1 MRLTVPPVHA
11 GNRGVA
17 IAGGYAAFC
26 LLYLGASHLGS
37 REPLLLAPSILDRA
51 VPFVPWTIWLYLGQF
66 PLTFLALWWAAD
78 DETRSRTCYAMLA
91 ATLVAF
97 AVFVA
102 YPTTAERAGVGLPG
116 ATGLA
121 YRLVYRVDVPT
132 NCFPSLHVAL
142 AALSA
147 AGLAAH
153 GRGARA
159 GAIGGAVLIAAST
172 VTTKQHYLVDAV
184 GGLVVAA
191 GAWSLA
197 GRWLRYERRTP
208 PGLRPRPLVS
218 SPAPPPSL
226 APPAGCR
233 ARRGPRASRAAG

>member
-1 MRLTVPPVHA
+1 VKLTVPLVQA

-17 IAGGYAAFC
+17 IAGGYAGFC

-37 REPLLLAPSILDRA
+37 REPLLLAPSVLDRA
-51 VPFVPWTIWLYLGQF
+51 VPFVPWTVWLYLGQF

-78 DETRSRTCYAMLA
+78 DETRSRTYYAMLA

-102 YPTTAERAGVGLPG
+102 FPTSAERAGVGLPG

-121 YRLVYRVDVPT
+121 YRLLYRVDVPT

-142 AALSA
+142 AALAA

-159 GAIGGAVLIAAST
+159 GAIAGAVLIAAST
-172 VTTKQHYLVDAV
+172 LTTKQHDLVDVV

-197 GRWLRYERRTP
+197 GRGLRYGSRTVDGTRRLP
-208 PGLRPRPLVS
+208 SIPR
-218 SPAPPPSL
+218 
-226 APPAGCR
+226 
-233 ARRGPRASRAAG
+233 